1 MPVNLIFEFGAAEK
15 SNPAPI
21 PNSGENMTESTVPQ
35 RGNGGVVS
43 IPEGAVPLESVL
55 CTEELHRRPARPPD
69 HEKEN
74 RALVG
79 LAHALAE
86 SPRTILQ
93 VLADTILE
101 VFEAD
106 SAGLSLLTTHDGG
119 KRFYWPA
126 IAGIWKPHIGGG
138 TPRDFGPC
146 GDVLDRNI
154 PLLFRHFERRYPY
167 FQPVTPPVEE
177 CLLVPFYVEGKA
189 VGTIWAIAHDER
201 RKFDAED
208 ERLLSSLGT
217 FASSA
222 YQIHTSL
229 EALRLEMIERQNAEA
244 ALRQRTAQFEIL
256 LNESPLGVHL
266 VDADFRLRHANPTA
280 VSAFGNISDL
290 IGRDFGEVIH
300 TLFPKSQANEIVE
313 RFRHTLETG
322 EQYFAP
328 EWLAERLDRPAP
340 EFYEWQISRIPLPDG
355 RYGVVCYLRDISSQ
369 VCSREI
375 LRANQDQLRA
385 LTDTLESQVRVR
397 TMELEEQSELLR
409 ELSQR
414 LMQAQ
419 DDERRRIARE
429 LHDSAGQILSALGI
443 NLGSV
448 AQHARQSAP
457 QLVSIANEG
466 QQLVQQ
472 LDQEIRTMSYLLHP
486 PLLDE
491 SGLVQALRWY
501 IRGLKERSGL
511 DTALS
516 IPEDFGRLSRE
527 MELAM
532 FRVVQECLTNV
543 HRHAGSTKALIRIAR
558 EGDQVFL
565 EVQDQ
570 GSGMSPDKL
579 SQIQSHGSGV
589 GIRGMRE
596 RVRQLK
602 GHLEIVSDSRGT
614 KVSVTL
620 PAHDSPIRKTDIAK
634 AQSAE

>member
-1 MPVNLIFEFGAAEK
+1 
-15 SNPAPI
+15 
-21 PNSGENMTESTVPQ
+21 MTESTVPQ

-229 EALRLEMIERQNAEA
+229 EALRLEMTERQNAEA

-300 TLFPKSQANEIVE
+300 TLFPKSQANEIVQ

-397 TMELEEQSELLR
+397 TMELEKQSELLR

-457 QLVSIANEG
+457 QLVSVADEG

-543 HRHAGSTKALIRIAR
+543 HRHAESTKALIRIAR
-558 EGDQVFL
+558 EGDLVFL

-570 GSGMSPDKL
+570 GKGMSPDKL

-602 GHLEIVSDSRGT
+602 GHLEIVSDGRGT

-620 PAHDSPIRKTDIAK
+620 PAHDSPIRKADIAK

>member
-1 MPVNLIFEFGAAEK
+1 V
-15 SNPAPI
+15 
-21 PNSGENMTESTVPQ
+21 TESTVPQ
-35 RGNGGVVS
+35 KSDAVQTS

-74 RALVG
+74 RALVS
-79 LAHALAE
+79 LARALAD

-93 VLADTILE
+93 ELADTILE

-126 IAGIWKPHIGGG
+126 IAGIWKPYIGGG

-167 FQPVTPPVEE
+167 FEPVKPPVEE

-189 VGTIWAIAHDER
+189 VGTIWAISHDEH

-222 YQIHTSL
+222 YQIHTSID
-229 EALRLEMIERQNAEA
+229 ALKLEMTERLSAEA

-256 LNESPLGVHL
+256 LNEAPLGVHL

-280 VSAFGNISDL
+280 MSAFGNVSDL

-300 TLFPKSQANEIVE
+300 TLFPMSQANEIVE

-322 EQYFAP
+322 EQYFAL
-328 EWLAERLDRPAP
+328 EWVGQRLDRAAR

-355 RYGVVCYLRDISSQ
+355 RYGVVCYFRDISSQ
-369 VCSREI
+369 VSAREI

-385 LTDTLESQVRVR
+385 LTDTLEAQVQVR
-397 TMELEEQSELLR
+397 TEELEKQSELLR
-409 ELSQR
+409 ELSQS

-429 LHDSAGQILSALGI
+429 LHDSVGQILSALGM
-443 NLGSV
+443 NLGTV

-457 QLVSIANEG
+457 QLVSITGEG
-466 QQLVQQ
+466 QHLVQQ

-486 PLLDE
+486 PLLDD
-491 SGLVQALRWY
+491 SGLAQALRWY
-501 IRGLKERSGL
+501 IRGLNERSGL

-516 IPEDFGRLSRE
+516 IPEGFGRLSRE
-527 MELAM
+527 TELAM

-543 HRHAGSTKALIRIAR
+543 HRHSESTKATVRIAR
-558 EGDQVFL
+558 DDKRVYLQ
-565 EVQDQ
+565 VQDE
-570 GSGMSPDKL
+570 GKGMPPEKL
-579 SQIQSHGSGV
+579 REIQSHGSGV

-596 RVRQLK
+596 RVRPLK

-614 KVSVTL
+614 KVSVTF
-620 PAHDSPIRKTDIAK
+620 PAAHDSSKRKTGISK
-634 AQSAE
+634 TQSAE

>member
-1 MPVNLIFEFGAAEK
+1 MSG
-15 SNPAPI
+15 SNAPGKLD
-21 PNSGENMTESTVPQ
+21 SLHT
-35 RGNGGVVS
+35 S
-43 IPEGAVPLESVL
+43 IPEGVVPLEAVL
-55 CTEELHRRPARPPD
+55 CTEELQRRPARPPD

-74 RALVG
+74 RALVA
-79 LAHALAE
+79 LARALAE

-93 VLADTILE
+93 LLADTILE

-126 IAGIWKPHIGGG
+126 IAGRWKPHIGGG

-146 GDVLDRNI
+146 GDVLDRNA
-154 PLLFRHFERRYPY
+154 PLLFRHFELRYTY
-167 FQPVTPPVEE
+167 FLPVTPPVEE

-208 ERLLSSLGT
+208 ERLLSSIGT

-222 YQIHTSL
+222 YQIHTSI
-229 EALRLEMIERQNAEA
+229 EAVTVEMTERQNVEA

-256 LNESPLGVHL
+256 LNEAPLGVHL
-266 VDADFRLRHANPTA
+266 VDADFKLRHANPTA
-280 VSAFGNISDL
+280 VSAFGNVSDL

-300 TLFPKSQANEIVE
+300 TLFPTPQANEIVE

-322 EQYFAP
+322 EQFFAP
-328 EWLAERLDRPAP
+328 EWAGERLDRPSR
-340 EFYEWQISRIPLPDG
+340 EIYEWQISRIPLPDG
-355 RYGVVCYLRDISSQ
+355 RYGVVCYFRDISSY
-369 VCSREI
+369 VSAREI

-385 LTDTLESQVRVR
+385 LTDTLESQVRAR
-397 TMELEEQSELLR
+397 TMELEKQSELLR

-429 LHDSAGQILSALGI
+429 LHDSLGQVLAALGM
-443 NLGSV
+443 NLGTV
-448 AQHARQSAP
+448 AQHAKQSAP
-457 QLVSIANEG
+457 QLVRIAGEG
-466 QQLVQQ
+466 QHLVQQ
-472 LDQEIRTMSYLLHP
+472 LDQELRTMSYLLHP

-491 SGLVQALRWY
+491 SGLSQGLRWY

-511 DTALS
+511 NTALS

-532 FRVVQECLTNV
+532 FRVVQECLMNV
-543 HRHAGSTKALIRIAR
+543 HRHAESTKATVRIAR
-558 EGDQVFL
+558 DDKRVYL
-565 EVQDQ
+565 EVQDE
-570 GSGMSPDKL
+570 GKGMPPDRL
-579 SQIQSHGSGV
+579 RQIQSHGSGV
-589 GIRGMRE
+589 GITGMRE
-596 RVRQLK
+596 RVRQLN
-602 GHLEIVSDSRGT
+602 GHLEIVSDRHGT
-614 KVSVTL
+614 KVSVTF
-620 PAHDSPIRKTDIAK
+620 PSPKIDS
-634 AQSAE
+634 SG